1 MKPIKALIGSIENI
15 PFLRLHIL
23 LTKEDGVVVARCL
36 DFSISSHGENEED
49 ALDSLSGSIMDYLD
63 YAVEQGAIDTIID
76 PEEDSLWEIFRKL
89 ELDDESLKF
98 KEEAKTFKFKG
109 IEKVIYA

>member
-1 MKPIKALIGSIENI
+1 MKPIKALTGSIENI

-49 ALDSLSGSIMDYLD
+49 ALDSLSDSIMDYLD
-63 YAVEQGAIDTIID
+63 CAIEQGAIDNIID
-76 PEEDSLWEIFRKL
+76 PEEHGFWEIFRKL
-89 ELDDESLKF
+89 ELEGESLRF
-98 KEEAKTFKFKG
+98 KEEAHAFKFKG
-109 IEKVIYA
+109 IKRVIYA